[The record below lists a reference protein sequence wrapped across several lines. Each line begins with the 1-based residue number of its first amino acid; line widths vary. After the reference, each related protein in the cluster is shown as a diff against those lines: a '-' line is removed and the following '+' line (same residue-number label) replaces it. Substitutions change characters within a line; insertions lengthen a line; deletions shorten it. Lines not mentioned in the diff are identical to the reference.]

1 MHPLRRVIAS
11 GSPVRAA
18 TGYHA
23 AAMDTPLANLALVAA
38 EDFGTSLRDDVL
50 TGFAAAPRTLP
61 AKWFYDE
68 QGSELFEAICVTPE
82 YYVTRTELAI
92 LRQHLDTI
100 ASALPAG
107 AVLIEPGSGAGIKT
121 RLLIE
126 ACLPCAYVA
135 IDISRSML
143 EVGAAGTARLFPS
156 LQVLA
161 IHADYTRLDTLPD
174 DRLPPGAPRVL
185 YFPGSTIGNFTPEE
199 TRAFLRRVARWIGP
213 AGSVLIGVD
222 TRKDAAV
229 LEAAYDDRQGVTAR
243 FNLNLLARLNA
254 ELGCTFDLSRFRHRA
269 RYDAQAG
276 RVEMHLESLV
286 DQQVEV
292 AGVVHRFRSGE
303 TIHTENSYKYAP
315 DAFRA
320 LAASSGHACRS
331 TWTDA
336 QGAFAIYHLTPAPG
350 MAEPYLEGSR

>member
-1 MHPLRRVIAS
+1 
-11 GSPVRAA
+11 
-18 TGYHA
+18 
-23 AAMDTPLANLALVAA
+23 MDTCPANLALAA
-38 EDFGTSLRDDVL
+38 ADTFGTSLRDDVL
-50 TGFAAAPRTLP
+50 AGLAAVPRALP

-68 QGSELFEAICVTPE
+68 QGSELFEAICATPE

-92 LRQHLDTI
+92 LREHLDEI

-107 AVLIEPGSGAGIKT
+107 AVLIEPGSGAGTKT

-143 EVGAAGTARLFPS
+143 EIGAAGTARRFPS

-161 IHADYTRLDTLPD
+161 LHADYTRLDTLPD

-199 TRAFLRRVARWIGP
+199 TRAFLCRVARWIGP
-213 AGSVLIGVD
+213 GGSVLIGVD

-254 ELGCTFDLSRFRHRA
+254 ELGCTFDLSRFRHHA

-276 RVEMHLESLV
+276 RVEMHLESLI

-292 AGVVHRFRSGE
+292 AGVVHAFRRGE
-303 TIHTENSYKYAP
+303 TIHTESSYKYTP
-315 DAFRA
+315 DGFRA
-320 LAASSGHACRS
+320 LAASGGYACRS

-336 QGAFAIYHLTPAPG
+336 QGAFAIYHLMPDAA
-350 MAEPYLEGSR
+350 MAESRTDGSR

>member
-1 MHPLRRVIAS
+1 M
-11 GSPVRAA
+11 
-18 TGYHA
+18 
-23 AAMDTPLANLALVAA
+23 MDTRPANLAFAA
-38 EDFGTSLRDDVL
+38 ADTFGTSLRDDVL
-50 TGFAAAPRTLP
+50 AGFAAAPRALP

-68 QGSELFEAICVTPE
+68 QGSELFEAICATPE

-92 LRQHLDTI
+92 LREHLDAI

-107 AVLIEPGSGAGIKT
+107 AVLIEPGSGAGTKT

-143 EVGAAGTARLFPS
+143 ETGAAGTARQFPS

-199 TRAFLRRVARWIGP
+199 TRAFLCRVARWIGP
-213 AGSVLIGVD
+213 GGSVLIGVD

-254 ELGCTFDLSRFRHRA
+254 ELGCTFDLSRFRHVA

-292 AGVVHRFRSGE
+292 AGVVHAFRRGE
-303 TIHTENSYKYAP
+303 TIHTENSYKYTP
-315 DAFRA
+315 DGFRA
-320 LAASSGHACRS
+320 LAASSGYACGF

-336 QGAFAIYHLTPAPG
+336 QEAFAIYHLMPDAAMG
-350 MAEPYLEGSR
+350 KSHGDGSL